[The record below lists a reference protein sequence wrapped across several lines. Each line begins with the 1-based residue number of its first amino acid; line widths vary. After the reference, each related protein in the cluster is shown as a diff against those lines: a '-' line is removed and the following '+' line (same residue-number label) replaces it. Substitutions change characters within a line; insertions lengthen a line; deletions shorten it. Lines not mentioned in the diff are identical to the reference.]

1 MRNVTLPFAPSVDDL
16 FLLPQRVSQRAK
28 AFAFHYGLDD
38 LFGRIRGPGSMIA
51 EPTLTGAL
59 NSSTLNST
67 GTFVQ
72 AVPPTPAPT
81 AASASVSKAAG
92 LFSWQNWK
100 TAGGIFQ
107 YISSRWAIVT
117 LLMVYFLTVL
127 VGSCSHRFARH
138 SSTIEPSST
147 LHREFRSIQNGLS
160 DLASTSF
167 QSSRYSIKYNGCC
180 KAFAANPLRI
190 GRSCTM
196 AIPRSYLP
204 LTMLVKVDLHIR

>member
-1 MRNVTLPFAPSVDDL
+1 MRNVSLPFAPSVDDL

-51 EPTLTGAL
+51 EPTLTGPL
-59 NSSTLNST
+59 NSSMLNST

-72 AVPPTPAPT
+72 AVSATPTPSAVT
-81 AASASVSKAAG
+81 ASVSKAAG
-92 LFSWQNWK
+92 LFSWRSWK

-117 LLMVYFLTVL
+117 LLMVHFLISL
-127 VGSCSHRFARH
+127 VVSYSHQSARH

-147 LHREFRSIQNGLS
+147 LHRDSRS
-160 DLASTSF
+160 T
-167 QSSRYSIKYNGCC
+167 
-180 KAFAANPLRI
+180 
-190 GRSCTM
+190 
-196 AIPRSYLP
+196 
-204 LTMLVKVDLHIR
+204 